1 MQCFLNKCTL
11 SHTQIRLG
19 KTQPGGRESNCQI
32 EEHQRT
38 SGTKCPLETKTGEG
52 RRGRERGEGRGGG
65 GGEEGEDKGR
75 EMRGNEGREE
85 EREKREEGR
94 RRGERA
100 SKGPPSAT
108 YFSFLS
114 KSLAAK
120 TGAFCNVSSPADGF
134 CE

>member
-1 MQCFLNKCTL
+1 MLNKCTL
-11 SHTQIRLG
+11 SRTQIRLG

-52 RRGRERGEGRGGG
+52 RGGRERG
-65 GGEEGEDKGR
+65 GGEGEGKRGKTRE

-85 EREKREEGR
+85 EREKREEEGR

>member
-1 MQCFLNKCTL
+1 MLNKCTL

-19 KTQPGGRESNCQI
+19 KTQPGERESNCQI
-32 EEHQRT
+32 EEHHQRT
-38 SGTKCPLETKTGEG
+38 SGKKCPLETKTGEG
-52 RRGRERGEGRGGG
+52 RGGRERG
-65 GGEEGEDKGR
+65 GGEGEGEGKRGKTR
-75 EMRGNEGREE
+75 EEMRGNEGREE
-85 EREKREEGR
+85 EREKREEEGR

-100 SKGPPSAT
+100 SKGRPSAT

-120 TGAFCNVSSPADGF
+120 TGAFCNVSSPADRF